1 MGTVRGLAMAFR
13 PMGRQADTRATG
25 VMASQIIHNSPGG
38 RWVLMSIFQH
48 WAVLEA
54 VAQDLLGP
62 ELLPSSNSS
71 LAAAQPVCAASDQC
85 KQYGLQLTKPAA
97 RAHAVCTS
105 AHR

>member
-1 MGTVRGLAMAFR
+1 
-13 PMGRQADTRATG
+13 
-25 VMASQIIHNSPGG
+25 
-38 RWVLMSIFQH
+38 MSIFQH
-48 WAVLEA
+48 WAVLECEEAVAQEA